1 MRKKIKKN
9 HEFFELSKFRRRF
22 MLLVLLTLFFI
33 LFSRAFFLQ
42 GMQKDFLQQEGFERS
57 NRNIELYA
65 YRGKIYDRNNQILA
79 ASETVRSITLE
90 PNRVKFKNGDKK
102 KLANLLGI
110 EIKSLN
116 KKLKTTKNHI
126 YLKRKVD
133 PEIASKILAL
143 KISGISTE
151 KDYRRSYPDQE
162 ISAHVV
168 GFAGNDGNGL
178 EGVEYKKNDYLSG
191 TQGYKTILI
200 DRRGRVVDNLRE
212 VRVPVDGK
220 DVHLTIDKRLQHI
233 AFQSLKKTINDSE
246 AISGSAILIDSKTGE
261 ILTMVNYPSFNPNE
275 RMRKRSPFVKNRV
288 ITDAFEPGSTLKPIS
303 IAAAL
308 EKKVVSVNT
317 KIDTGNGFYKV
328 GRTQITDT
336 KPHGIISVKEI
347 LQTSSNI
354 GVTKIAEK
362 LSKKYLWQTYSNF
375 GIGNLTGVNF
385 PGESKGVMRDYS
397 LWKERD
403 HFSASYGYSVSTTIA
418 QLARAY
424 TPFANKG
431 EIKNLRLYKGDPI
444 KIGQRVLSIKTSE
457 AVLKIM
463 ESVTEEGGTAIQA
476 SIPGY
481 RVAGKTGTARQ
492 FIKGVG
498 HGKPGERKYNASF
511 VGIAPASNPKFIMAI
526 TIEDPSKGSNYGGVV
541 AGPIFRRVVSEA
553 LKIYS
558 IPQDG
563 IEIEAEID
571 NDKKEI

>member
-1 MRKKIKKN
+1 MRSKIKKN

-22 MLLVLLTLFFI
+22 MLLVLLTLFCI

-42 GMQKDFLQQEGFERS
+42 GMQRDFLQQEGFERS

-79 ASETVRSITLE
+79 ASETVRSITME
-90 PNRVKFKNGDKK
+90 PNRVEFKKGDKN
-102 KLANLLGI
+102 KLANLLGVKI
-110 EIKSLN
+110 
-116 KKLKTTKNHI
+116 KLKSKRNHI

-133 PEIASKILAL
+133 PKIASKILAL
-143 KISGISTE
+143 KIPGISTE
-151 KDYRRSYPDQE
+151 KDYRRTYPDQE

-168 GFAGNDGNGL
+168 GFSGNDGNGL
-178 EGVEYKKNDYLSG
+178 EGVEYKKNDFLSG
-191 TQGYKTILI
+191 THGYKKILI
-200 DRRGRVVDNLRE
+200 DARRRVVDNLSE
-212 VRVPVDGK
+212 VSVPVDGK

-275 RMRKRSPFVKNRV
+275 RMKTRSPFVKNRV
-288 ITDAFEPGSTLKPIS
+288 ITDAFEPGSTMKPIS

-308 EKKVVSVNT
+308 EKKVVNVNT

-336 KPHGIISVKEI
+336 KPHGVISVKEI

-375 GIGNLTGVNF
+375 GIGNLTGSSL

-397 LWKERD
+397 SWKARD
-403 HFSASYGYSVSTTIA
+403 HFSASYGYSVSTTVA

-431 EIKNLRLYKGDPI
+431 EIKNLRLFKNDPI

-457 AVLKIM
+457 TVLKIM

-492 FIKGVG
+492 FVKGVG
-498 HGKPGERKYNASF
+498 YGKPGERKYNASF
-511 VGIAPASNPKFIMAI
+511 VGLAPASNPKFIMAI

-541 AGPIFRRVVSEA
+541 AGPIFRRVVAEA

-558 IPQDG
+558 IPQDE
-563 IEIEAEID
+563 IEIKDETD
-571 NDKKEI
+571 NEKKEI

>member
-1 MRKKIKKN
+1 MRTKIKKN

-22 MLLVLLTLFFI
+22 MLLVLLTLFCI

-102 KLANLLGI
+102 KLANFLGI
-110 EIKSLN
+110 NIKSLN
-116 KKLKTTKNHI
+116 TKLKTKKNHI

-143 KISGISTE
+143 QISGISTE
-151 KDYRRSYPDQE
+151 KDYRRTYPDQE

-168 GFAGNDGNGL
+168 GFSGNDGNGL

-191 TQGYKTILI
+191 THGYKKILI
-200 DRRGRVVDNLRE
+200 DARRRVVDNLSE

-220 DVHLTIDKRLQHI
+220 DVHLTIDKRLQHV
-233 AFQSLKKTINDSE
+233 AFQALKKTINDSE

-261 ILTMVNYPSFNPNE
+261 ILIMVNYPSFNPNE
-275 RMRKRSPFVKNRV
+275 RMKKRSPFVKNRV

-375 GIGNLTGVNF
+375 GLGNLTGVNF

-397 LWKERD
+397 TWKERD

-431 EIKNLRLYKGDPI
+431 EIKNLRLFKNDPI

-498 HGKPGERKYNASF
+498 YGKPGERKYNASF
-511 VGIAPASNPKFIMAI
+511 VGLAPASNPKFIMAI

-541 AGPIFRRVVSEA
+541 AGPIFKRVVSEA

-563 IEIEAEID
+563 IEIKAEID